1 MARHVRAVH
10 VQYGV
15 SEVAVT
21 NQLKKAFEEASK
33 LPEHEQD
40 ELARFVL
47 VELTSERRWSEA
59 FAGSGKRL
67 EELAEEAANEHEQG
81 STIALDPDTL

>member
-1 MARHVRAVH
+1 
-10 VQYGV
+10 
-15 SEVAVT
+15 VT

-33 LPEHEQD
+33 LPEQEQD

-67 EELAEEAANEHEQG
+67 QELADEAATEHEQG

>member
-1 MARHVRAVH
+1 MARPERAVH

-67 EELAEEAANEHEQG
+67 AELAEEAANEHEHG

>member
-1 MARHVRAVH
+1 MARLVRAVH

-67 EELAEEAANEHEQG
+67 EELAEEAATEHEQG